1 MTGMADMDEDRAHE
15 LLGIDAGA
23 DLDAVKRAFR
33 TLAHDLH
40 PDRGGDPRAFSDL
53 HVAYRLLVARRERR
67 TVPPAPRVARG
78 RPSREQREEV
88 HTSASTGPLARLTAS
103 EHDALVSARGP
114 SPRLDTELL
123 ARLLL
128 DGDVR
133 LASRAPG
140 SATNRLST
148 LLGTGGTSILTVGST
163 RADLT
168 ARTRAA
174 RRAVSAL
181 DLSVVTGAAWS
192 RRRGDSRT
200 TLSASFAVGRA
211 ASVTTSGT
219 DAARLRSTAGAVTT
233 LLDALAWPLGS
244 WRVDQ
249 HRS

>member
-1 MTGMADMDEDRAHE
+1 
-15 LLGIDAGA
+15 
-23 DLDAVKRAFR
+23 
-33 TLAHDLH
+33 
-40 PDRGGDPRAFSDL
+40 
-53 HVAYRLLVARRERR
+53 
-67 TVPPAPRVARG
+67 
-78 RPSREQREEV
+78 
-88 HTSASTGPLARLTAS
+88 
-103 EHDALVSARGP
+103 VSARGP

-211 ASVTTSGT
+211 ASVTTGGT

>member
-1 MTGMADMDEDRAHE
+1 MAGMAGMDEDRAHE

-67 TVPPAPRVARG
+67 AVPSAPRVARG

-88 HTSASTGPLARLTAS
+88 DTSASTEPLARLTVS
-103 EHDALVSARGP
+103 EHDALVSARGG

-168 ARTRAA
+168 ARSRAA

-200 TLSASFAVGRA
+200 TLSASFTPG
-211 ASVTTSGT
+211 GT
-219 DAARLRSTAGAVTT
+219 DAARLRPLAGAVTT
-233 LLDALAWPLGS
+233 LLDAPAWPLGS

-249 HRS
+249 QRS